1 MADLDSGC
9 MKTVVGRV
17 WLEENVKTLSESNK
31 KCAKHLPTEDIFWF
45 GDGKEVVASK
55 EVLLFPL
62 IGEKRIVINAK
73 VVDNNIL
80 LLLSQKSM
88 RLADTTMDFTKDEVN
103 MLGGAILGN
112 NRFRALLN
120 SNLPI
125 NHSR

>member
-1 MADLDSGC
+1 MQ
-9 MKTVVGRV
+9 K
-17 WLEENVKTLSESNK
+17 LS
-31 KCAKHLPTEDIFWF
+31 
-45 GDGKEVVASK
+45 
-55 EVLLFPL
+55 
-62 IGEKRIVINAK
+62 
-73 VVDNNIL
+73 IL